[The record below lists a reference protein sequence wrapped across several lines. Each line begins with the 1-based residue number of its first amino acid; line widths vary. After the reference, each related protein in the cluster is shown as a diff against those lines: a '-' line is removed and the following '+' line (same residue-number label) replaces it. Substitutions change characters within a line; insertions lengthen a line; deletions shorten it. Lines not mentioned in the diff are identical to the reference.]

1 MQKRLRKTLNSKEFD
16 RGLLVIEIELLQQ
29 ESFRVD
35 LNFGLVWPELFDLS
49 QCSEGL

>member
-16 RGLLVIEIELLQQ
+16 RGLFGIEMELLQQ